1 MQKQILL
8 FGLFIFLPFS
18 FFAQVELSEL
28 GHTNMNF
35 IADED
40 GEYSDWLEIRNAGS
54 LSVNIA
60 DYGLTND
67 PTQPF
72 KCILPNYQLQPGEHK
87 LIWASG
93 KNRIPVR
100 CRNRAR

>member
-40 GEYSDWLEIRNAGS
+40 GEYSDWLEKARICKKVIGGAQQ
-54 LSVNIA
+54 LYISV
-60 DYGLTND
+60 
-67 PTQPF
+67 
-72 KCILPNYQLQPGEHK
+72 
-87 LIWASG
+87 
-93 KNRIPVR
+93 
-100 CRNRAR
+100 